1 LGPAIGGAGVGR
13 MSSCPLDQLPLGDWG
28 VIVDIR
34 GDDVLARRLMEM
46 GLTIGERVQPIGRAP
61 LGDPIELLIRGY
73 HLSLRGS
80 EAARVLVEPTT

>member
-1 LGPAIGGAGVGR
+1 MNRCG
-13 MSSCPLDQLPLGDWG
+13 LDQLPLGGWG
-28 VIVDIR
+28 VIVDIQ
-34 GDDVLARRLMEM
+34 GDDALAGRLMEM

-80 EAARVLVEPTT
+80 EAARVVVEPQL